1 MMDDG
6 PGRNG
11 RARVR
16 HPADTPWPTTGAAM
30 VRRVSDNDGQIE
42 AEPAAAAVV
51 FGARIGL
58 AQQYVNSLASD
69 GVLRGLIGPR
79 EAGRLWTRHILNS
92 AVVGVL
98 LAAGQRIVDIGSG
111 AGLPGVP
118 LAISRPDCEFVL
130 VEPLE
135 RRSVYLTEMV
145 AALELT
151 NCRVVR
157 ARADEVID
165 ECGGADVVTSRAV
178 APLAKLASW
187 SAPLLRVGGELL
199 ALKGSSA
206 AEEIARDRAA
216 VTATGLVDLAVVSAG
231 AGLIE
236 PVTSVIRGIRIAV
249 PTRANDDRAKKNRAA
264 RGGKRK

>member
-1 MMDDG
+1 MMDDRPRLARTG
-6 PGRNG
+6 PDD
-11 RARVR
+11 A
-16 HPADTPWPTTGAAM
+16 PAGAHRPTTAAAM
-30 VRRVSDNDGQIE
+30 VSRVSDNDGHIE
-42 AEPAAAAVV
+42 SEPAASAVV
-51 FGARIGL
+51 FGARVGL
-58 AQQYVNSLASD
+58 AQQYVDSLASE

-79 EAGRLWTRHILNS
+79 EPGRLWTRHILNS
-92 AVVGVL
+92 AVVGAL
-98 LAAGQRIVDIGSG
+98 LASGQRIVDIGSG
-111 AGLPGVP
+111 AGLPGIP

-130 VEPLE
+130 IEPLE
-135 RRSVYLTEMV
+135 RRSAYLTEII

-165 ECGGADVVTSRAV
+165 QCGEADVVTSRAV
-178 APLAKLASW
+178 APLAKLAAW

-249 PTRANDDRAKKNRAA
+249 PTRARNGRANKSTAA